1 MAERRRI
8 LQGLSSEECVTSLS
22 KKRVPLKAL
31 LLLLIFAFGSFTVS
45 GTVLPIAIS
54 DAHKTTGSFLMTI
67 SPSVITVPQGK
78 NASSTVTILSTQGFT
93 GTVALTAQV
102 TSGITVIFNPRG
114 VNVQAGGTATS
125 ITTVQA
131 AKNASMGTYSII
143 VTGTA
148 LAGKKVLSSSALLT
162 TTVNSQAD
170 FGVYA
175 NPYSITVVAGFA
187 NSTSII
193 LDSKNGFD
201 GYVTLSAI
209 VPFGFLGV
217 MGGQNPVTLAP
228 GATTNTSIQVSTTM
242 STILGKYN
250 ITITGSSGSVSHSC
264 ILTVNVVD
272 PAPESLTM
280 STFSLTSPTSMTL
293 SLLNDGNTPITLQSY
308 SVSDLSK
315 DVWILSNWT
324 GPTISPGNVSPAV
337 ILIGPNCNMCVYNG
351 VPLLFQQFL
360 VGHTYLITVT
370 TKLNSQFTFTVTA

>member
-1 MAERRRI
+1 
-8 LQGLSSEECVTSLS
+8 
-22 KKRVPLKAL
+22 
-31 LLLLIFAFGSFTVS
+31 
-45 GTVLPIAIS
+45 
-54 DAHKTTGSFLMTI
+54 MTI

-102 TSGITVIFNPRG
+102 TSGIAVIFNPRG

-162 TTVNSQAD
+162 TTVSSQAD

-201 GYVTLSAI
+201 GSITLSAI
-209 VPFGFLGV
+209 VPFGFL
-217 MGGQNPVTLAP
+217 A
-228 GATTNTSIQVSTTM
+228 
-242 STILGKYN
+242 
-250 ITITGSSGSVSHSC
+250 
-264 ILTVNVVD
+264 
-272 PAPESLTM
+272 
-280 STFSLTSPTSMTL
+280 
-293 SLLNDGNTPITLQSY
+293 
-308 SVSDLSK
+308 
-315 DVWILSNWT
+315 
-324 GPTISPGNVSPAV
+324 
-337 ILIGPNCNMCVYNG
+337 
-351 VPLLFQQFL
+351 
-360 VGHTYLITVT
+360 
-370 TKLNSQFTFTVTA
+370 